1 MMTFRMQT
9 VSIFF
14 FTVILVVTGLI
25 CFDSRCNGSFADNYP
40 SASWFD
46 HETSSAGYHNLCG
59 EGYRCINRRVLEE
72 CSDQNP
78 DLRMNLST
86 QGPLPDEEFITVT
99 INGLSNPTD
108 DIWVALV
115 SPSSPNISDCPLNL
129 LLYLETGDTKP
140 HSLLCHYTVKS
151 QFLKSDPSY
160 RACTENRNSSK
171 LLKAGEEREP
181 ETCNG
186 SVTFHVINIRTD
198 VEFVL
203 LSGGYDNPCILQRSE
218 ILKFSNPNMP
228 LYAHLSSVDSTGSS
242 MKVTWIS
249 GSNTTQ
255 FVQYGARKSAMSTV
269 TTFTRADMCS
279 NDLLPSPAMDF
290 GWHDPGYIHT
300 ALMTGLL
307 PSQKYSYR
315 YGSNNV
321 GWSSHVSFSTPPASG
336 ASEVR
341 FLAFG
346 DMGKAPRDE
355 SDEHYIQPGSL
366 GVIDA
371 MTEEVSTGKL
381 DSVFHIG
388 DISYAT
394 GFLVEWDF
402 FLQMIT
408 PVASR
413 LSYMTAIGN
422 HERDYPNSGSKYG
435 TSRDS
440 GGECGVP
447 YEKYFPMPT
456 IAEDKPWY
464 SINQGPVHFTVMSTE
479 HNWTED
485 SEQYE
490 WIKQD
495 LASVD
500 RKQTPWLIFTGHRP
514 MYSSV
519 DDGVLGIIL
528 PSVDADFAPA
538 IEPLLLDYQVDL
550 VLWGHVHNY
559 ERTCALFQKT
569 CKSLPTKDADGVD
582 TYNSAYYS
590 APVHAVI
597 GMAGFS
603 LDKFV
608 DKPDSWSLV
617 RMSEYGYARVHATTQ
632 LLLFEFVSSD
642 TRAVKD
648 SFQMTRKSSIER
660 IHQFDELCSWEVVKE
675 FN

>member
-1 MMTFRMQT
+1 MRTFRMQT
-9 VSIFF
+9 SINPIDPIFF
-14 FTVILVVTGLI
+14 FTAIFVVTSLV
-25 CFDSRCNGSFADNYP
+25 CFDSRCNGSFADSYP
-40 SASWFD
+40 SATCLEP
-46 HETSSAGYHNLCG
+46 ETSAPSYINLCG
-59 EGYRCINRRVLEE
+59 EGYRCINRKDLRN

-78 DLRMNLST
+78 DLQMSLST

-99 INGLSNPTD
+99 VNGLSNPTD

-115 SPSSPNISDCPLNL
+115 SPSSPNISNCPLNL
-129 LLYLETGDTKP
+129 LLYLETGDIKQ

-160 RACTENRNSSK
+160 RACIENS
-171 LLKAGEEREP
+171 LQKAGKGFEP
-181 ETCNG
+181 KTCNA
-186 SVTFHVINIRTD
+186 SITFHVINIRTD
-198 VEFVL
+198 IEFVL
-203 LSGGYDNPCILQRSE
+203 LSDGYENPCVLRRSA

-255 FVQYGARKSAMSTV
+255 FVKYGFLKSARSTV

-279 NDLLPSPAMDF
+279 HDLVPSPAMDF

-300 ALMTGLL
+300 ALMKGLR
-307 PSQKYSYR
+307 PSGKYSYK
-315 YGSNNV
+315 YGSDNV
-321 GWSSHVSFSTPPASG
+321 GWSSSVSFSTPPASG
-336 ASEVR
+336 AREVR

-346 DMGKAPRDE
+346 DMGKAPRDP

-371 MTEEVSTGKL
+371 MTEEVSSGKL

-402 FLQMIT
+402 FLQLIT
-408 PVASR
+408 PIASR

-422 HERDYPNSGSKYG
+422 HERDYPNSGSKYDE
-435 TSRDS
+435 SRDS

-479 HNWTED
+479 HNWTQD

-490 WIKQD
+490 WIKHD

-519 DDGVLGIIL
+519 DDGIIGIIT

-538 IEPLLLDYQVDL
+538 IEQLLLDYQVDL
-550 VLWGHVHNY
+550 VFWGHVHNY

-569 CKSLPTKDADGVD
+569 CKSLPTKGVDGVD
-582 TYNSAYYS
+582 TYNSANYS

-603 LDKFV
+603 LDNFV
-608 DKPDSWSLV
+608 DNPDSWSLV
-617 RMSEYGYARVHATTQ
+617 RFSEYGYARVHATTQ
-632 LLLFEFVSSD
+632 LLLFEFVNSD

-648 SFQMTRKSSIER
+648 SFRMTR
-660 IHQFDELCSWEVVKE
+660 
-675 FN
+675 

>member
-1 MMTFRMQT
+1 MQKFMNQIDP
-9 VSIFF
+9 IFF
-14 FTVILVVTGLI
+14 FTVIFVVTGLVG
-25 CFDSRCNGSFADNYP
+25 FDSRCNGSSSDNYSWGP
-40 SASWFD
+40 WFD
-46 HETSSAGYHNLCG
+46 TETSSPGYRNLCG
-59 EGYRCINRRVLEE
+59 TDYRCINRKDLPE

-78 DLRMNLST
+78 DLQMNLST

-99 INGLSNPTD
+99 VSGLSNPSD

-115 SPSSPNISDCPLNL
+115 SPSSRDISDCPLKL
-129 LLYLETGDTKP
+129 YMYLETGDIKL

-151 QFLKSDPSY
+151 QFLKNDPSY
-160 RACTENRNSSK
+160 RECTKNRSSCK
-171 LLKAGEEREP
+171 LLEAYDELEP
-181 ETCNG
+181 KTCNG
-186 SVTFHVINIRTD
+186 SITFQVINIRTD
-198 VEFVL
+198 IEFVL
-203 LSGGYDNPCILQRSE
+203 LSGGYENPCILRRSE
-218 ILKFSNPNMP
+218 ALKFSNPDMP

-255 FVQYGARKSAMSTV
+255 FVQYGAGKSAMSTV

-279 NDLLPSPAMDF
+279 HDLLPSPAMDF

-315 YGSNNV
+315 YGSDNV
-321 GWSSHVSFSTPPASG
+321 GWSSVVNFSTPPASG

-346 DMGKAPRDE
+346 DMGKAPRDS
-355 SDEHYIQPGSL
+355 SDEHYIQPGAV

-371 MTEEVSTGKL
+371 MTEEVSSGNL
-381 DSVFHIG
+381 DSMFHIG

-402 FLQMIT
+402 FLQLIT
-408 PVASR
+408 PLASR

-422 HERDYPNSGSKYG
+422 HERDYPNSGSKYEQ
-435 TSRDS
+435 SRDS

-456 IAEDKPWY
+456 TAEDKPWY
-464 SINQGPVHFTVMSTE
+464 SIDQGPVHFTVMSTE
-479 HNWTED
+479 HDWSQD

-490 WIKQD
+490 WIRKD

-500 RKQTPWLIFTGHRP
+500 RKKTPWLIFTGHRP

-519 DDGVLGIIL
+519 DDGILELIL
-528 PSVDADFAPA
+528 PSIDDEFAPA
-538 IEPLLLDYQVDL
+538 IEPLLLNYQVDL
-550 VLWGHVHNY
+550 VFWGHVHNY
-559 ERTCALFQKT
+559 ERTCAVFQKT
-569 CKSLPTKDADGVD
+569 CKSLPTKDVNGVD
-582 TYNSAYYS
+582 SYNSANYS

-597 GMAGFS
+597 GMGGFS

-608 DKPDSWSLV
+608 KNPSSWSLV
-617 RMSEYGYARVHATTQ
+617 RISEYGYARVHATTH
-632 LLLFEFVSSD
+632 LLLFEFVSSP
-642 TRAVKD
+642 TREVKD
-648 SFQMTRKSSIER
+648 SFQMTK
-660 IHQFDELCSWEVVKE
+660 
-675 FN
+675 